1 MNDGVNG
8 RTGMTLPQ
16 SFGMLLIRLVVGAVL
31 MYHGS
36 QKLFGW
42 FDGPGMDGFIK
53 GVEALPNVPMPKIA
67 AWVAAVSEF
76 GGGALLILGL
86 LTRLAALM
94 IAGTMGVA
102 VFVFHAPDFQP
113 LFAGDAILNKA
124 DFALTLCFVG
134 LGLLFTGPGK
144 IAIDHLLFGRAKRD
158 GEAARK

>member
-1 MNDGVNG
+1 MSE
-8 RTGMTLPQ
+8 RTGTTMPQ
-16 SFGMLLIRLVVGAVL
+16 SFGLLLIRLVVGLVL

-36 QKLFGW
+36 QKLFEW
-42 FDGPGMDGFIK
+42 FGGPGMEGFIQ
-53 GVEALPNVPMPKIA
+53 GVEALPGVPMPKIA

-76 GGGALLILGL
+76 GGGALLVLGL
-86 LTRLAALM
+86 LTRFAALM

-102 VFVFHAPDFQP
+102 VFVFHAPDFKP

-144 IAIDHLLFGRAKRD
+144 IAIDHLIFGRSKKD
-158 GEAARK
+158 EQPVKK